1 MRVDP
6 TKMGAT
12 VTPRPSNRRTPA
24 APSRCCSLIHRLP
37 ELQSLPDVED
47 SLLKSVAEDWEKASK
62 EWEEQFNR
70 LCFVQQERSTAE
82 REAARRRQAE
92 EKEKYE
98 AKSRKLQSE
107 IDSWKESMAAE
118 GVSNPQPGQL
128 DTGNGKKRSNHEDVA
143 SARKAFADPCV
154 EDKKVTSSN
163 GKPSAASSN
172 TTGPTT
178 SEARIR
184 QLIAELDADEKP
196 TRPVVIA
203 IEDIEDIPRS
213 ALPSTSYVT
222 YLSACDKFRK
232 RDYVEAGR
240 LFSVVWGECERCS
253 QLVPAVLG
261 NRACCAYL
269 RGRFDQALA
278 DSLAAVK
285 LCKSHA
291 VSYARS
297 LRCALAL
304 RRISDARQYLKQLE
318 AIPDHGYDSKVEAQI
333 LESVA
338 SFISGMAKGQYE
350 AALTSISQVCVTLPS
365 CLSFQLMRLEVLA
378 AVRPADA
385 FEVCS
390 AMLEVQN
397 GTGDVADLLY
407 WKGFLSYERMTD
419 PSQVSG
425 IQSYLLRAIGAAE
438 GNDHPKAAQLL
449 RLLKAIET
457 QYTMV
462 SSFLN
467 SQRWKEAVNVLTHLL
482 SLDLRNSKVAA
493 WCLYQRAIANRAAG
507 YLDSAL
513 RDCTAAKET
522 KVCDVGLVLGLRAE
536 LYKALGQLH
545 NAVKD
550 AEESCK
556 ANPTPA
562 NHERLNKLRQEHFQR
577 QKEAQEERER
587 QAEREEE
594 SRRARERQG
603 GSADDFNFRSPP
615 KGSSG
620 NGGTGSRPRP
630 QSAHCGPR
638 PSASGPS
645 EEGYYGLLGIKSN
658 ATAAQIT
665 RAYKQSAL
673 RWHPDRWITASKK
686 EQVIAED
693 TFKKI
698 NHAYSILSN
707 EESRRRYDLTL

>member
-6 TKMGAT
+6 TKMGST
-12 VTPRPSNRRTPA
+12 MTPTPTKRTGV
-24 APSRCCSLIHRLP
+24 PSRCCSLVQRLP
-37 ELQSLPDVED
+37 ELQSSTEVED
-47 SLLKSVAEDWEKASK
+47 TLLKSVADDWEKASK

-118 GVSNPQPGQL
+118 GSCSPAGQQPGQ
-128 DTGNGKKRSNHEDVA
+128 TPNPEHGP
-143 SARKAFADPCV
+143 SARKAFNDPFAT
-154 EDKKVTSSN
+154 EKKTATATGTGQTSGTS
-163 GKPSAASSN
+163 KSSTGSST

-196 TRPVVIA
+196 TRPTVIA

-253 QLVPAVLG
+253 QLVAAVLG
-261 NRACCAYL
+261 NRACCSYL

-278 DSLAAVK
+278 DSVAAVK

-318 AIPDHGYDSKVEAQI
+318 AIPDHGYDSKAEGQI
-333 LESVA
+333 LESVSA
-338 SFISGMAKGQYE
+338 FISGMAKGQYE
-350 AALTSISQVCVTLPS
+350 AALTAISQVCVTLPS

-378 AVRPADA
+378 AIRPDDA

-425 IQSYLLRAIGAAE
+425 IQGYLLRAIGAAE

-493 WCLYQRAIANRAAG
+493 WCLYQRAVANRSAG
-507 YLDSAL
+507 CLDSAL

-522 KVCDVGLVLGLRAE
+522 KVCDIGLVLGLRAE

-562 NHERLNKLRQEHFQR
+562 NHERLNKLRQEHYQR

-594 SRRARERQG
+594 SRRARERE

-615 KGSSG
+615 KGASSSG
-620 NGGTGSRPRP
+620 SGSRPRP

-638 PSASGPS
+638 PSATGPT

-686 EQVIAED
+686 EQVVAED

-707 EESRRRYDLTL
+707 EDSRRRYDLTL